1 MKRYLLILCII
12 TYFNAG
18 YSQSSSLSQP
28 NLENFQILAEKKAKA
43 FSVYIKKIAAK
54 ATSLNDKEIAIKQA
68 CNLFLSDTVRV
79 QVSYCPSGGKS
90 SVYSRPL
97 IKYLRRLSLLN
108 YDQIT
113 IEWVECVMVGDLKKG
128 EDGNFYGIISFVQK
142 FKAMKGEYVYEDVT
156 TKHVEIVLKPY
167 LKPNDQGED
176 EWKWDVYLSNV
187 NVKEPCS

>member
-1 MKRYLLILCII
+1 MKKFLLIIGII
-12 TYFNAG
+12 TYFNVS

-28 NLENFQILAEKKAKA
+28 NLENFQILAEKKARS
-43 FSVYIKKIAAK
+43 FSMYITKIASK
-54 ATSLNDKEIAIKQA
+54 STSLNDKETAIQQA
-68 CNLFLSDTVRV
+68 CKLFINDTVRIE
-79 QVSYCPSGGKS
+79 VSYCASSGKS
-90 SVYSRPL
+90 NVYSRKL
-97 IKYLRRLSLLN
+97 VKYLRRLSLLN

-142 FKAMKGEYVYEDVT
+142 FTAIKGEYKYEDVT
-156 TKHVEIVLKPY
+156 TKHLEIVLKPY